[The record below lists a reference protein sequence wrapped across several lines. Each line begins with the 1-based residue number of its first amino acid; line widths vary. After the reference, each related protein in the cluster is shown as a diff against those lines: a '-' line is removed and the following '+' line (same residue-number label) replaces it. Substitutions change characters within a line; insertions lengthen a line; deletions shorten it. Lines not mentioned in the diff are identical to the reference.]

1 MLNVSMASVFMAIE
15 EMKQKGIIPLD
26 IEGNDNEEEKSK
38 VTMSQ
43 YQAEVKILIDKGMS
57 NKEIAEQLNRSI
69 ESVKSAKYQLNKKGL
84 LDGIKNKEK
93 KAVSQKNY
101 TSYREEVKKLL
112 EEGMSNQE
120 IAERLNCSLS
130 SVYNCVNA
138 LRKKMH

>member
-1 MLNVSMASVFMAIE
+1 MKRKLDNLMLKKIETLVIAKHNIKEISDMLDVSMASVFMAIE

-26 IEGNDNEEEKSK
+26 IEENDNEEEKSK

-93 KAVSQKNY
+93 KQYHKR
-101 TSYREEVKKLL
+101 TIHHTEKK
-112 EEGMSNQE
+112 
-120 IAERLNCSLS
+120 
-130 SVYNCVNA
+130 
-138 LRKKMH
+138 